1 MTDRDIAHSLLAARR
16 TGTPT
21 VVEVTDAALAYRV
34 QALVMAELG
43 PIGGWKVGAAGPD
56 APPSCAPMPEAGIF
70 AVPHVFDAA
79 ALPQREIESEIAFV
93 FAADLLPR
101 SAPYTVEEAL
111 AAIATCHPGV
121 EILQSR
127 LETPGSAAPL
137 ALLAD
142 LIQHGA
148 YLAGPPIDAWRN
160 LDFDAMR
167 VVQTI
172 DGAAPITRVGNP
184 AGDMLRLMVWLANE
198 GAVWAGGIKAGQ
210 IVTCGSWTGKTRL
223 PEGASAVTRFDG
235 APEVHTRFAP
245 R

>member
-1 MTDRDIAHSLLAARR
+1 MTDSDIAEALLHARR

-21 VVEVTDAALAYRV
+21 RIEVADAAQAYRV

-56 APPSCAPMPEAGIF
+56 APPSCAPMPASAIF
-70 AVPHVFDAA
+70 QAPHVFDAA
-79 ALPQREIESEIAFV
+79 ALPQREIESEIAFT
-93 FAADLLPR
+93 FATALPPR
-101 SAPYTVEEAL
+101 TAPYTGADVL
-111 AAIATCHPGV
+111 AAVATCLPGV

-127 LETPGSAAPL
+127 LDKPGTAEPL

-148 YLAGPPIDAWRN
+148 YLSGPPIEAWRD
-160 LDFDAMR
+160 LDFASVRVTQAME
-167 VVQTI
+167 
-172 DGAAPITRVGNP
+172 GAPPIERVGNP

-223 PEGASAVTRFDG
+223 PEGATAVTGFTG
-235 APEVHTRFAP
+235 APVLHTSFAP
-245 R
+245 M